1 MSWIIDNDGFVIYKG
16 VKLSL
21 TAEHLSDTRMITGVP
36 SEKIIEI
43 CYQTEIVEIRDKK
56 IDQII
61 KPLGR

>member
-1 MSWIIDNDGFVIYKG
+1 MSYKIDNDGFVIYKG

-21 TAEHLSDTRMITGVP
+21 TVEHLTDTKVITGLS

-43 CYQTEIVEIRDKK
+43 CYQIEIVDIRDKK

-61 KPLGR
+61 KPLN